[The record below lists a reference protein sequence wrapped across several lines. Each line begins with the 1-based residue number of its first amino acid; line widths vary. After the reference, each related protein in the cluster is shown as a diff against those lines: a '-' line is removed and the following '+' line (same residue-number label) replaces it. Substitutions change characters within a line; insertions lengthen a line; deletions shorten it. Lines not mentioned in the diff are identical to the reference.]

1 MPTVRHGAFD
11 DMLFDQTC
19 EAAAGAEQMKQLN
32 HEQRQVA
39 DQVLYAVSHPG
50 GCRAFFVDGPGG
62 TGKTFLYSTLLHVV
76 RGMGLIA
83 IPVAWTGIAATLL
96 KDGRTAHSR
105 FKLPVPLFENST
117 SGLTPNRHKHEAA
130 ILRESSLILWDEAP
144 MAPSHALTIVDRLL
158 RELTAIDLPF
168 GGKTI
173 VFGGDF
179 RQVLPVVPH
188 ASRATLVSTSIK
200 RNDLWPSITRLRL
213 TTNMRAGHHQQ
224 EFAAWLKQLGD
235 GTLPVVAELGD
246 DVVRL
251 PDESVTQENLIDVI
265 FGHSLTAENAHRQAS
280 RAILC
285 PKNDDC
291 FSINNEVIER
301 LPGEMKTYYSVDSV
315 ICDDLSETSNYP
327 PEFLNSLTP
336 ACRHASASSDAEAGR
351 YSDAATQSERQTRI
365 MQRNTMCCTAADD
378 QLS

>member
-1 MPTVRHGAFD
+1 MYSVNTADTDRYYLRMLLLHVRGATSFDDPRTYNDVTYQTYKEAVAARGLLADDAEWRSCMQEAVSYQTPKQLRLLFATICVFCEPSNALDLYLTFKDSLCEGFGAELDDVSRESRCLLDLNDTFLIHGRKCSDFGLPMPTVRHGAFD

-39 DQVLYAVSHPG
+39 DKVLYAVSHPG

-96 KDGRTAHSR
+96 KGGRTAHSR

-179 RQVLPVVPH
+179 CQVLPVVPH
-188 ASRATLVSTSIK
+188 ASCATLVSTSIK
-200 RNDLWPSITRLRL
+200 RNDLWPSITQLRL
-213 TTNMRAGHHQQ
+213 TTNMRAGH
-224 EFAAWLKQLGD
+224 
-235 GTLPVVAELGD
+235 
-246 DVVRL
+246 
-251 PDESVTQENLIDVI
+251 VT
-265 FGHSLTAENAHRQAS
+265 
-280 RAILC
+280 
-285 PKNDDC
+285 
-291 FSINNEVIER
+291 
-301 LPGEMKTYYSVDSV
+301 
-315 ICDDLSETSNYP
+315 
-327 PEFLNSLTP
+327 
-336 ACRHASASSDAEAGR
+336 
-351 YSDAATQSERQTRI
+351 
-365 MQRNTMCCTAADD
+365 
-378 QLS
+378 